1 VFAGVTEK
9 FAPLLLV
16 PTIDPPMSVVYHL
29 MELPVEVAVRFEDA
43 PAQIAGGVA
52 VTISGAV
59 GETFIV
65 RSDVLGL
72 LIITGLLD
80 KTLIL

>member
-1 VFAGVTEK
+1 MFAGVTEK

-16 PTIDPPMSVVYHL
+16 AMIDPPVSAAYHL
-29 MELPVEVAVRFEDA
+29 MVLPADVAVRLEDS
-43 PAQIAGGVA
+43 PGQIAAGVA
-52 VTISGAV
+52 VTEEGAG

-65 RSDVLGL
+65 RSAVLGL